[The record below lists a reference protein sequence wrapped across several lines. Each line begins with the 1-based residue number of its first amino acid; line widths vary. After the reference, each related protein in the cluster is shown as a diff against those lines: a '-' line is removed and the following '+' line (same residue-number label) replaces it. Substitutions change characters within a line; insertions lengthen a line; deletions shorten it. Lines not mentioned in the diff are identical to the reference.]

1 MEKAA
6 SFLSSLFGGGGEG
19 GEEPAGEPAATVASI
34 LIYPIKSCRGV
45 SVPHAP
51 VTSFG
56 SYSPSLLHFAE
67 TLYPARI
74 LHTPSLI

>member
-1 MEKAA
+1 MEKTA
-6 SFLSSLFGGGGEG
+6 SFLSSLLGGGSG

-56 SYSPSLLHFAE
+56 TLPHCFTSLKLC
-67 TLYPARI
+67 TLLAFCI
-74 LHTPSLI
+74 LPP